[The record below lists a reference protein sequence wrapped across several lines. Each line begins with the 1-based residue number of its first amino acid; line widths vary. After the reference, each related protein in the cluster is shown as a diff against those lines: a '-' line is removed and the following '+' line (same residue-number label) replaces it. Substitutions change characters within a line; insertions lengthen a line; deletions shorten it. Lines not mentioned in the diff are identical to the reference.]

1 MGIDIESKLMLVP
14 RNQEALHQ
22 AVRTKADEEFDGDF
36 HTALEELG
44 LDYASPWFDADIECL
59 DIGVELPVALYEDL
73 IDQESKWWDSLFTAQ
88 TLIGNVLGEEIPDT
102 KLDSFQ
108 HVW

>member
-14 RNQEALHQ
+14 RSQGALHE
-22 AVRTKADEEFDGDF
+22 AVRAKADEEFDGDF

-44 LDYASPWFDADIECL
+44 LDYASPWFDADIEDL
-59 DIGVELPVALYEDL
+59 HIGVELPVAIYPDL
-73 IDQESKWWDSLFTAQ
+73 IDLESNWWGTFFAAQ
-88 TLIGNVLGEEIPDT
+88 TLIGNILGEEIPDT